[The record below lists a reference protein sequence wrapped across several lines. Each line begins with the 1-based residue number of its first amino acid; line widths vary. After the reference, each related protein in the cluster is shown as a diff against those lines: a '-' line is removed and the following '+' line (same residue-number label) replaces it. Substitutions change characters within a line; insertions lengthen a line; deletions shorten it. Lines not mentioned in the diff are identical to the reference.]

1 MSTNDPQATNP
12 FPEAGEKLAQ
22 ASGALHEHARQWRG
36 VQEEWTECVRITV
49 RENPLGAVGTALA
62 VGALFGLLCAR
73 R

>member
-1 MSTNDPQATNP
+1 MSTHDLEAAKPFPQAQ
-12 FPEAGEKLAQ
+12 EKLAS
-22 ASGALHEHARQWRG
+22 ASGALHDHARQWRG
-36 VQEEWTECVRITV
+36 VQEEWTECARITV